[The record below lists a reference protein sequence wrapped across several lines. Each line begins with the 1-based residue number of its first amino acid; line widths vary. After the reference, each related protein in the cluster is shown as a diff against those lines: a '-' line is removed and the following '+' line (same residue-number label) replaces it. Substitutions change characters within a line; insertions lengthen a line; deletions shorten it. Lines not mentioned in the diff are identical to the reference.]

1 MKTQRQQIIE
11 LLKRNELSAREISAS
26 LGIEEKDVYVHL
38 THIERSV
45 AARGK
50 KIHIRAS
57 RCRKCGYIF
66 IDRRRFTRPGRCP
79 RCKASYI
86 EEPAFKIL

>member
-11 LLKRNELSAREISAS
+11 LLKHNELSAREISAL
-26 LGIEEKDVYVHL
+26 LGIKEKDVCVHL

-45 AARGK
+45 SARGE

-57 RCRKCGYIF
+57 RCRKCGYVF
-66 IDRRRFTRPGRCP
+66 KDRRRFTRPGRCP
-79 RCKASYI
+79 RCKGSYI
-86 EEPAFKIL
+86 EEPVFKIL